1 MLTYLAGGPT
11 IASPTAVLLLIWR
24 TWTEVT
30 TPALDALA
38 WLGTLFYSAHL
49 WNCPLALWLR
59 PHLDH
64 AGQWAARMTV
74 PLAALSWYIVEQ
86 PLQARPRPVAMA
98 T

>member
-1 MLTYLAGGPT
+1 
-11 IASPTAVLLLIWR
+11 VLLLTWR

-30 TPALDALA
+30 APARHALL
-38 WLGTLFYSAHL
+38 WLGTLSCSAHL
-49 WNCPLALWLR
+49 RNCPLALWLR

-74 PLAALSWYIVEQ
+74 PLAARSWYIVEQ